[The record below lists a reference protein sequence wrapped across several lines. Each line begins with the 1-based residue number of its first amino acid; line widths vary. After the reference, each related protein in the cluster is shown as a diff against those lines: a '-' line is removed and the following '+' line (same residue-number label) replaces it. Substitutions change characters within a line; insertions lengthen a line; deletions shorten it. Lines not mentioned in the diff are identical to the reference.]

1 MKKLNFMAF
10 NSRQIMEIA
19 IKMSPK
25 NLMVNQLI
33 NNGIHGQIKM
43 ETYKP
48 MLKETTSNL
57 QKNYLK
63 NINWKLQIKIYI
75 AKNLINKVKVK
86 NRYQ

>member
-1 MKKLNFMAF
+1 
-10 NSRQIMEIA
+10 
-19 IKMSPK
+19 
-25 NLMVNQLI
+25 
-33 NNGIHGQIKM
+33 M